1 MSTTFRVLLRSDARS
16 LTKDL
21 NKLKTKINFCLFLVE
36 VQQVNSKPRR
46 RVATVTAVV
55 RSVRHHVN
63 YSTLTDRQ
71 ALKTSKL
78 SMGFWTLKRILFIQ
92 KNTNKTLFAMY

>member
-1 MSTTFRVLLRSDARS
+1 MSTTFRVLLRSDARP

-46 RVATVTAVV
+46 RVATVTASGTQCTSS
-55 RSVRHHVN
+55 RKLQHA
-63 YSTLTDRQ
+63 DRQ
-71 ALKTSKL
+71 TS
-78 SMGFWTLKRILFIQ
+78 SE
-92 KNTNKTLFAMY
+92 NK